1 MNKKLLFNITE
12 DWFFCSHFLDRALAA
27 KKAGYSIFVLSKMSN
42 KKDIFDNYGM
52 NFISAPFK
60 RKSTNPFY
68 EFYILIRIILI
79 YKRVRPDIVHHVA
92 AKPIIYGSIAAKIC
106 RIKSV
111 INAPVGMGYVFTSDN
126 IKAKVLRPLVKIL
139 FKFFIDSHNG
149 INKRNKIIFENK
161 EDLKYFIKLGAVD
174 PKNACIIQGAGV
186 KIKQNYKPR
195 ESKEIPTI
203 ALVARML
210 KDKGINEF
218 VEAARIV
225 NREKIFGNF
234 LLVGDID
241 PGNPSSLKRQTLA
254 KWNEDKVIKWVGW
267 IENVGEILKK
277 TDILCLPSY
286 REGLPKALIEGAA
299 YGLPIVTTNTI
310 GCKDVV
316 EDGVNGFLVPIKNV
330 EQLSKRIFELIQNK
344 DLRNKMG
351 MESFKIAS
359 NKFSSKI
366 INTQT
371 LNVYN
376 EMFFELKD
384 KKTI

>member
-1 MNKKLLFNITE
+1 MNRKLLFNITE
-12 DWFFCSHFLDRALAA
+12 DWFFCSHFLERALAA
-27 KKAGYSIFVLSKMSN
+27 KKAGYSIFVLSRLSLN
-42 KKDIFDNYGM
+42 KDILENYGM
-52 NFISAPFK
+52 KFISVPFR
-60 RKSTNPFY
+60 RKSINPIY
-68 EFYILIRIILI
+68 EIYILIRIILI

-92 AKPIIYGSIAAKIC
+92 AKPIIYGSIAARIC

-111 INAPVGMGYVFTSDN
+111 INAPVGMGYVFTSN
-126 IKAKVLRPLVKIL
+126 TIKSKILRPLLKIL
-139 FKFFIDSHNG
+139 FKFFINSHNG
-149 INKRNKIIFENK
+149 INKRNKVIFENK
-161 EDLKYFIKLGAVD
+161 DDLNYFIKLRAID

-186 KIKQNYKPR
+186 RIKQNYKPR
-195 ESKEIPTI
+195 KIKEIPTI

-218 VEAARIV
+218 VEASRII

-241 PGNPSSLKRQTLA
+241 SGNPSSLKRQTLA
-254 KWNEDKVIKWVGW
+254 KWNNEKVVKWVGW
-267 IENVGEILKK
+267 VDNVEEILKK

-299 YGLPIVTTNTI
+299 YGLPIVTTNTV

-330 EQLSKRIFELIQNK
+330 EKLSRRIFELIQNK
-344 DLRNKMG
+344 ELRNKMG
-351 MESFKIAS
+351 LESFKIAS
-359 NKFSSKI
+359 SKFSSKI
-366 INTQT
+366 IISQT

-376 EMFFELKD
+376 EMFFELKN

>member
-12 DWFFCSHFLDRALAA
+12 DWFFCSHFLERALAA
-27 KKAGYSIFVLSKMSN
+27 KKAGYSIFVLSRMSL
-42 KKDIFDNYGM
+42 KKDILDSYGM
-52 NFISAPFK
+52 KFISVPFN

-68 EFYILIRIILI
+68 ELCVLIRIIFI

-106 RIKSV
+106 KIKSV

-149 INKRNKIIFENK
+149 INKRNKVIFENK

-225 NREKIFGNF
+225 NREKKFGNF

-254 KWNEDKVIKWVGW
+254 KWNDDKIIKWVGW

-299 YGLPIVTTNTI
+299 YGLPLVTTNTI
-310 GCKDVV
+310 GCRDVV

-344 DLRNKMG
+344 DMRNKMG
-351 MESFKIAS
+351 MESFKMAS
-359 NKFSSKI
+359 NKFCSKI

-376 EMFFELKD
+376 EMFFELKN
-384 KKTI
+384 KKTL

>member
-92 AKPIIYGSIAAKIC
+92 AKPIIYGSIAARIC

-111 INAPVGMGYVFTSDN
+111 INAPVGMGYAFTSDD
-126 IKAKVLRPLVKIL
+126 IKAKVLRPLIKIL

>member
-1 MNKKLLFNITE
+1 MSKKLLFNITE

-92 AKPIIYGSIAAKIC
+92 AKPIIYGSIAAIIC

-111 INAPVGMGYVFTSDN
+111 INAPVGMGYAFTSDD
-126 IKAKVLRPLVKIL
+126 IKAKVLRPLIKIL

>member
-1 MNKKLLFNITE
+1 KKLLFNITE

-92 AKPIIYGSIAAKIC
+92 AKPIIYGSIAARIC

-111 INAPVGMGYVFTSDN
+111 INAPVGMGYAFTSDD
-126 IKAKVLRPLVKIL
+126 IKAKVLRPLIKIL

>member
-1 MNKKLLFNITE
+1 MNRKLLFNITE
-12 DWFFCSHFLDRALAA
+12 DWFFCSHFLERALAA
-27 KKAGYSIFVLSKMSN
+27 KKAGYSIFVLSRLSLN
-42 KKDIFDNYGM
+42 KDILENYGM
-52 NFISAPFK
+52 KFISVPFR
-60 RKSTNPFY
+60 RKSINPIY
-68 EFYILIRIILI
+68 EIYILIRIILI

-92 AKPIIYGSIAAKIC
+92 AKPIIYGSIAARIC

-111 INAPVGMGYVFTSDN
+111 INAPVGMGYVFTSN
-126 IKAKVLRPLVKIL
+126 TIKSKILRPLLKIL
-139 FKFFIDSHNG
+139 FKFFINSHNG
-149 INKRNKIIFENK
+149 INKRNKVIFENK
-161 EDLKYFIKLGAVD
+161 DDLNYFIKLRAID

-186 KIKQNYKPR
+186 RIKQNYKPR
-195 ESKEIPTI
+195 KIKEIPTI

-218 VEAARIV
+218 VEASRII

-241 PGNPSSLKRQTLA
+241 SGNPSSLKRQTLA
-254 KWNEDKVIKWVGW
+254 KWNNEKVVKWVGW
-267 IENVGEILKK
+267 VDNVEEILKK

-299 YGLPIVTTNTI
+299 YGLPIVTTNTV

-330 EQLSKRIFELIQNK
+330 EKLSSRIFELIQNK
-344 DLRNKMG
+344 ELRNKMG
-351 MESFKIAS
+351 LESFKIAS
-359 NKFSSKI
+359 SKFSSKI
-366 INTQT
+366 IISQT

-376 EMFFELKD
+376 EMFFELKN

>member
-12 DWFFCSHFLDRALAA
+12 DWFFCSHFLERALAA
-27 KKAGYSIFVLSKMSN
+27 KKAGYSIFVLSRISL
-42 KKDIFDNYGM
+42 KKDILENYGIK
-52 NFISAPFK
+52 FIAVQFN
-60 RKSTNPFY
+60 RKSINPFY
-68 EFYILIRIILI
+68 EFYVLIRIILI

-92 AKPIIYGSIAAKIC
+92 AKPIIYGSIAARIC

-111 INAPVGMGYVFTSDN
+111 INAPVGMGYVFTSDD
-126 IKAKVLRPLVKIL
+126 IKAKFLRPLLKIL

-161 EDLKYFIKLGAVD
+161 EDLKYFTKLGAVD

-186 KIKQNYKPR
+186 KIKQKYKPR
-195 ESKEIPTI
+195 KSKEIPTI

-210 KDKGINEF
+210 RDKGINEF
-218 VEAARIV
+218 VEAAKIV
-225 NREKIFGNF
+225 NRDKTVGNF

-241 PGNPSSLKRQTLA
+241 PGNPSSLKRKTLT
-254 KWNEDKVIKWVGW
+254 KWNDNKLIKWVGW
-267 IENVGEILKK
+267 IDNVGEILMK

-351 MESFKIAS
+351 RESFKIAS
-359 NKFSSKI
+359 SKFSSKI

-376 EMFFELKD
+376 EMFF
-384 KKTI
+384 

>member
-1 MNKKLLFNITE
+1 MNRKLLFNITE
-12 DWFFCSHFLDRALAA
+12 DWFFCSHFLERALAA
-27 KKAGYSIFVLSKMSN
+27 KKAGYSIFVLSRLSLN
-42 KKDIFDNYGM
+42 KDILENYGM
-52 NFISAPFK
+52 KFISVPFR
-60 RKSTNPFY
+60 RKSINPIY
-68 EFYILIRIILI
+68 EIYILIRIILI

-92 AKPIIYGSIAAKIC
+92 AKPIIYGSIAARIC

-111 INAPVGMGYVFTSDN
+111 INAPVGMGYVFTSN
-126 IKAKVLRPLVKIL
+126 SIKAKILRPLLKIL
-139 FKFFIDSHNG
+139 FKFFINSHNG
-149 INKRNKIIFENK
+149 INKRNKVIFENK
-161 EDLKYFIKLGAVD
+161 DDLNYFIKLRAID

-186 KIKQNYKPR
+186 RIKQNYKPR
-195 ESKEIPTI
+195 KIKEIPTI

-218 VEAARIV
+218 VEASRII

-241 PGNPSSLKRQTLA
+241 SGNPSSLKRQTLA
-254 KWNEDKVIKWVGW
+254 KWNNEKVVKWVGW
-267 IENVGEILKK
+267 VDNVEEILKK

-299 YGLPIVTTNTI
+299 YGLPIVTTNTV

-330 EQLSKRIFELIQNK
+330 EKLSSRIFELIQNK
-344 DLRNKMG
+344 ELRNKMG
-351 MESFKIAS
+351 LESFKIAS
-359 NKFSSKI
+359 SKFSSKI
-366 INTQT
+366 IISQT

-376 EMFFELKD
+376 EMFFELKN

>member
-1 MNKKLLFNITE
+1 MNRKLLFNITE
-12 DWFFCSHFLDRALAA
+12 DWFFCSHFLERALAA
-27 KKAGYSIFVLSKMSN
+27 QKAGYSIIVLSRISL
-42 KKDIFDNYGM
+42 KKDILENYGIK
-52 NFISAPFK
+52 FISIPFR
-60 RKSTNPFY
+60 RKSINPFY
-68 EFYILIRIILI
+68 EIYVLLKIILI
-79 YKRVRPDIVHHVA
+79 YKTVRPDIVHHVA
-92 AKPIIYGSIAAKIC
+92 AKPIIYGSIAARIC

-111 INAPVGMGYVFTSDN
+111 INAPVGMGYVFTSDT
-126 IKAKVLRPLVKIL
+126 IKAKVLRPLLKIL
-139 FKFFIDSHNG
+139 FKFFINSHNG
-149 INKRNKIIFENK
+149 INKRNKVIFENK
-161 EDLKYFIKLGAVD
+161 EDLNYFIKLRAVD
-174 PKNACIIQGAGV
+174 PVNACIIQGAGV
-186 KIKQNYKPR
+186 IIKQNYKPHK
-195 ESKEIPTI
+195 SKGIPTI

-218 VEAARIV
+218 VEAARII
-225 NREKIFGNF
+225 NRKKIFGNF

-241 PGNPSSLKRQTLA
+241 PGNPSSLRRQTLA

-286 REGLPKALIEGAA
+286 REGLPKALIEGAS
-299 YGLPIVTTNTI
+299 YGLPIVTTNTV

-359 NKFSSKI
+359 SKFSSEI
-366 INTQT
+366 INKQT

-376 EMFFELKD
+376 EMFFELKN

>member
-12 DWFFCSHFLDRALAA
+12 DWFFCSHFLERAKAA
-27 KKAGYSIFVLSKMSN
+27 KKAGYSIFVLSRISL
-42 KKDIFDNYGM
+42 KKDILDNYGM
-52 NFISAPFK
+52 KFIAIPFN

-68 EFYILIRIILI
+68 EFYVLIRIILI
-79 YKRVRPDIVHHVA
+79 YKRVKPDIVHHVA
-92 AKPIIYGSIAAKIC
+92 AKPIIYGSIAARIC

-111 INAPVGMGYVFTSDN
+111 INAPVGMGYVFTSDS
-126 IKAKVLRPLVKIL
+126 IKAKLLRPLMKIL

-161 EDLKYFIKLGAVD
+161 EDLKYFTKSGAVD
-174 PKNACIIQGAGV
+174 PRNACIIQGAGV
-186 KIKQNYKPR
+186 NIKQNYKPR
-195 ESKEIPTI
+195 KSKEIPTI

-254 KWNEDKVIKWVGW
+254 KWNDDKLIKWVGW

-384 KKTI
+384 NKTI

>member
-1 MNKKLLFNITE
+1 MNRKLLFNITE
-12 DWFFCSHFLDRALAA
+12 DWFFCSHFLERALAA
-27 KKAGYSIFVLSKMSN
+27 KKAGYSIFVLSRFSLN
-42 KKDIFDNYGM
+42 KDILENYGM
-52 NFISAPFK
+52 KFISVPFN
-60 RKSTNPFY
+60 RKSTNPIY
-68 EFYILIRIILI
+68 EFCILIRIILI

-92 AKPIIYGSIAAKIC
+92 AKPIIYGSIAARIC
-106 RIKSV
+106 GIKSV
-111 INAPVGMGYVFTSDN
+111 INAPVGMGYVFTSDT
-126 IKAKVLRPLVKIL
+126 IKAKILRPLLKIL
-139 FKFFIDSHNG
+139 FKFFINSHNG
-149 INKRNKIIFENK
+149 INKRNKVIFENK
-161 EDLKYFIKLGAVD
+161 EDLNYFIKLRAVD

-186 KIKQNYKPR
+186 RIKQNYKPR
-195 ESKEIPTI
+195 KIKEIPTI

-218 VEAARIV
+218 VEASRII

-254 KWNEDKVIKWVGW
+254 KWNNEKVVKWVGW
-267 IENVGEILKK
+267 VDNVEEILKK

-299 YGLPIVTTNTI
+299 YGLPIVTTNTV

-330 EQLSKRIFELIQNK
+330 EKLSRRIFELIQNK

-359 NKFSSKI
+359 SKFSSKI
-366 INTQT
+366 IISQT

-376 EMFFELKD
+376 EMFFELKN

>member
-1 MNKKLLFNITE
+1 MNKKLLFNLTE

-27 KKAGYSIFVLSKMSN
+27 KKAGYSIFVLSRQSLN
-42 KKDIFDNYGM
+42 KDRLKNYGLQ
-52 NFISAPFK
+52 FISVPFN

-68 EFYILIRIILI
+68 EFYVLIRIILI

-92 AKPIIYGSIAAKIC
+92 LKPVIYGSIAARIC

-111 INAPVGMGYVFTSDN
+111 INAPVGMGYVFTSNN
-126 IKAKVLRPLVKIL
+126 IKARILRPLLKIL
-139 FKFFIDSHNG
+139 FKFLINSHNG
-149 INKRNKIIFENK
+149 INKRNKVIFENND
-161 EDLKYFIKLGAVD
+161 DLNYFINLKAVD

-186 KIKQNYKPR
+186 KIKQNFKPQ
-195 ESKEIPTI
+195 KNKKIPTI

-218 VEAARIV
+218 VEASKIV
-225 NREKIFGNF
+225 NREKILGNF

-254 KWNEDKVIKWVGW
+254 KWNDDKIIEWVGW
-267 IENVGEILKK
+267 VDNVGEILKN

-299 YGLPIVTTNTI
+299 YGLPIVTTNTV

-330 EQLSKRIFELIQNK
+330 DQLSKRILELIKSK

-351 MESFKIAS
+351 MASFNIAS
-359 NKFSSKI
+359 RKFSSEI
-366 INTQT
+366 INSQT
-371 LNVYN
+371 LDVYN
-376 EMFFELKD
+376 EMFF
-384 KKTI
+384 

>member
-12 DWFFCSHFLDRALAA
+12 DWFFCSHFLERALAA
-27 KKAGYSIFVLSKMSN
+27 KKAGYSIFVLSRVSL
-42 KKDIFDNYGM
+42 KKDILDNYGIK
-52 NFISAPFK
+52 FISVPYN
-60 RKSTNPFY
+60 RKSINPFY
-68 EFYILIRIILI
+68 EFCVLIKIILI
-79 YKRVRPDIVHHVA
+79 YKTVKPDIVHQVA
-92 AKPIIYGSIAAKIC
+92 AKPIIYGSIAARIC

-126 IKAKVLRPLVKIL
+126 IKAKVLRPLIKIL

-149 INKRNKIIFENK
+149 INKRNKVIFENK
-161 EDLKYFIKLGAVD
+161 EDLNYFIKLRAVD

-186 KIKQNYKPR
+186 RIKQNFRPQKN
-195 ESKEIPTI
+195 KKIPTI
-203 ALVARML
+203 ILVARML

-218 VEAARIV
+218 VEAARII
-225 NREKIFGNF
+225 NSEKILGNF
-234 LLVGDID
+234 LLVGDVD
-241 PGNPSSLKRQTLA
+241 PGNPSSLKRQTLV
-254 KWNEDKVIKWVGW
+254 KWNNDNVIKWVGW
-267 IENVGEILKK
+267 IDNVGEILKK

-316 EDGVNGFLVPIKNV
+316 DDGVNGFLVPIKNI
-330 EQLSKRIFELIQNK
+330 EQLSKRILELIQNK
-344 DLRNKMG
+344 HLRDKMG

-359 NKFSSKI
+359 RKFSYKI
-366 INTQT
+366 INSQT

-376 EMFFELKD
+376 EIFFE
-384 KKTI
+384 

>member
-1 MNKKLLFNITE
+1 MKKKLLLNLTE
-12 DWFFCSHFLDRALAA
+12 DWFFCSHFLERALAA
-27 KKAGYSIFVLSKMSN
+27 KKAGYSIFVLSRQSLN
-42 KKDIFDNYGM
+42 KDVLDNYGVK
-52 NFISAPFK
+52 FISVPFD

-68 EFYILIRIILI
+68 EFYVLIKIILI
-79 YKRVRPDIVHHVA
+79 YKKVRPDIVHHVA
-92 AKPIIYGSIAAKIC
+92 LKPVIYGSIAARIC

-126 IKAKVLRPLVKIL
+126 IKAKILRPLLKIL
-139 FKFFIDSHNG
+139 FKFLINSHNG
-149 INKRNKIIFENK
+149 INKRNKVIFENND
-161 EDLKYFIKLGAVD
+161 DLNYFINLKAVN

-186 KIKQNYKPR
+186 KIKQTFQPQKNK
-195 ESKEIPTI
+195 KIPTI

-218 VEAARIV
+218 VEASKIV
-225 NREKIFGNF
+225 NREKILGNF

-254 KWNEDKVIKWVGW
+254 KWNDDKIIKWLGW
-267 IENVGEILKK
+267 IDNVGEILKK

-299 YGLPIVTTNTI
+299 YGLPIVTTNTV

-330 EQLSKRIFELIQNK
+330 DQLSKRILELIKSK

-351 MESFKIAS
+351 KASFNIAS
-359 NKFSSKI
+359 RKFSSEI
-366 INTQT
+366 INSQT
-371 LNVYN
+371 LDVYN
-376 EMFFELKD
+376 EMFFEFKE
-384 KKTI
+384 

>member
-1 MNKKLLFNITE
+1 MKKKLLLNLTE
-12 DWFFCSHFLDRALAA
+12 DWFFCSHFLERALAA
-27 KKAGYSIFVLSKMSN
+27 KKAGYSIFVLSRQSLN
-42 KKDIFDNYGM
+42 KDVLDNYGVK
-52 NFISAPFK
+52 FISVPFD

-68 EFYILIRIILI
+68 EFYVLIKIILI
-79 YKRVRPDIVHHVA
+79 YKKVRPDIVHHVA
-92 AKPIIYGSIAAKIC
+92 LKPVIYGSIAARIC

-126 IKAKVLRPLVKIL
+126 IKAKILRPLLKIL
-139 FKFFIDSHNG
+139 FKFLINSHNG
-149 INKRNKIIFENK
+149 INKRNKVIFENND
-161 EDLKYFIKLGAVD
+161 DLNYFINLKAVD

-186 KIKQNYKPR
+186 KIKQTFQPQKNK
-195 ESKEIPTI
+195 KIPTI

-218 VEAARIV
+218 VEASKIV
-225 NREKIFGNF
+225 NREKILGNF

-254 KWNEDKVIKWVGW
+254 KWNDDKIIKWLGW
-267 IENVGEILKK
+267 MDNVGEILKK

-299 YGLPIVTTNTI
+299 YGLPIVTTNTV

-330 EQLSKRIFELIQNK
+330 DQLSKRILELIKSK

-351 MESFKIAS
+351 KASFNIAS
-359 NKFSSKI
+359 RKFSSEI
-366 INTQT
+366 INSQT
-371 LNVYN
+371 LDVYN
-376 EMFFELKD
+376 EMFF
-384 KKTI
+384 